1 MNKIRCMI
9 NDVQYEIEGVPPTM
23 SLLHYLR
30 DVLHLTGTKEGC
42 NEGDCGACTVVFKDA
57 QARPEPRYRAVNSCL
72 LLLPMM
78 HGKKFYTIEGL
89 AKNGKNH
96 VVQDAIMNHYASQC
110 GYCTP
115 GVAMSLFEATY
126 RHDMTKPWQF
136 TEQMAGNIC
145 RCTGYRP
152 IMECVHEVAGT
163 GKDEFADKLR
173 EPEMGVDTL
182 DYEYGG
188 IRFYVPA
195 TLDEACDFKASHR
208 DAMIVSGSSD
218 VSVLVNKRWRKCDT
232 FMSLINVPELRE
244 ITIDDKGLHIG
255 AMARLAN
262 LEAVCQDEYV
272 PFGRILRYFASHQI
286 KQVATVGGSVGGA
299 SPVGDFAP
307 VLMALDASVRLV
319 SQRGIRS
326 IPMSQFILGYRKTAI
341 ESDEMIFAFDVP
353 PIPEN
358 ARCASYK
365 VSKRLEMDISSV
377 SGTCYVE
384 TDANNIVTVARL
396 AFGGVAAVAGARAK
410 LTEASLV
417 GKEWTEE
424 NVEIAAQKIAED
436 FKPISDF
443 RASAWYRQT
452 VACNILRGFYQETL
466 ENRVPARLYR
476 PTSTIQLEQ

>member
-1 MNKIRCMI
+1 
-9 NDVQYEIEGVPPTM
+9 
-23 SLLHYLR
+23 
-30 DVLHLTGTKEGC
+30 
-42 NEGDCGACTVVFKDA
+42 
-57 QARPEPRYRAVNSCL
+57 
-72 LLLPMM
+72 
-78 HGKKFYTIEGL
+78 
-89 AKNGKNH
+89 
-96 VVQDAIMNHYASQC
+96 
-110 GYCTP
+110 
-115 GVAMSLFEATY
+115 
-126 RHDMTKPWQF
+126 
-136 TEQMAGNIC
+136 
-145 RCTGYRP
+145 
-152 IMECVHEVAGT
+152 
-163 GKDEFADKLR
+163 
-173 EPEMGVDTL
+173 
-182 DYEYGG
+182 
-188 IRFYVPA
+188 
-195 TLDEACDFKASHR
+195 
-208 DAMIVSGSSD
+208 
-218 VSVLVNKRWRKCDT
+218 
-232 FMSLINVPELRE
+232 MSLINVPELRE

-319 SQRGIRS
+319 SSRGIRS

-341 ESDEMIFAFDVP
+341 ESDEMIYAFDVP
-353 PIPEN
+353 PIPQN

-410 LTEASLV
+410 LAEASLV
-417 GKEWTEE
+417 GKEWNEE
-424 NVEIAAQKIAED
+424 NVELAAQKIAED